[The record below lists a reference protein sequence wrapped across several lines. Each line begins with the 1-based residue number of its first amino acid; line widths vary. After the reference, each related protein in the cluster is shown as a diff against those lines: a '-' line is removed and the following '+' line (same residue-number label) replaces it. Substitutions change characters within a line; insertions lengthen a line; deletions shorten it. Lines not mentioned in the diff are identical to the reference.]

1 MNKRV
6 ELLYLYD
13 RISALLDEHGDI
25 NDCKVADCK
34 TCEEIERNRAKLT
47 GTQYVKTA
55 KGKYI
60 RAVKK
65 YTVIDEHGKDRF
77 FYNFKDVVS
86 YMSAGQKTVRE
97 VLNTGR
103 SHNGFTV
110 DVEDLESD

>member
-1 MNKRV
+1 M
-6 ELLYLYD
+6 ELLYVYNKILE
-13 RISALLDEHGDI
+13 LLDEHGDI

-34 TCEEIERNRAKLT
+34 TCEEIERNRAKLA
-47 GTQYVKTA
+47 GKQYVKTA

-65 YTVIDEHGKDRF
+65 YTVINENGRPKI

-86 YMSAGQKTVRE
+86 YMSAGQKAVRE

>member
-1 MNKRV
+1 M
-6 ELLYLYD
+6 ELLYVYNKILE
-13 RISALLDEHGDI
+13 LLDEHGDI

-55 KGKYI
+55 KGKYV

-65 YTVIDEHGKDRF
+65 YTVINENGRPKT
-77 FYNFKDVVS
+77 FYNFKDVLS
-86 YMSAGQKTVRE
+86 YMSAGQKAVRE

>member
-1 MNKRV
+1 M
-6 ELLYLYD
+6 ELLYVYNKIL
-13 RISALLDEHGDI
+13 ALLDEHGDI
-25 NDCKVADCK
+25 NDCKVVDCK
-34 TCEEIERNRAKLT
+34 TCEEIERNRAKLA
-47 GTQYVKTA
+47 GKQYVKTA

-65 YTVIDEHGKDRF
+65 YTVINENGRPKI

-86 YMSAGQKTVRE
+86 YMSAGQKAVRE

-110 DVEDLESD
+110 DVEDLESE